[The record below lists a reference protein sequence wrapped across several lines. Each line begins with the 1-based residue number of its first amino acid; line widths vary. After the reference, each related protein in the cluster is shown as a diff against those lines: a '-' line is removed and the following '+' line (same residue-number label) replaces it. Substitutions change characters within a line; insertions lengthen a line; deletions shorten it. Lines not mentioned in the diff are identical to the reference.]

1 MGWEIHSM
9 YNAHLDIKSIF
20 GNSSAMLDYYEYI
33 RALNSP
39 SPKFEPGC
47 SCDTQLVQRLTV
59 KKEG

>member
-1 MGWEIHSM
+1 M

-39 SPKFEPGC
+39 SPKLEPGC